1 MLIVGEKINATS
13 KRVAEAIT
21 SKDASFIKELANNQV
36 SAGANY
42 IDVNAGTGQGAEQEK
57 IHLKWVIDTVSE
69 TVDNP
74 LCLDSSDPSVLT
86 TALEHYNGSEVMVNS
101 VNAEPEQ
108 LDPIGRSVA
117 ERNASVVALV
127 MGESGIPATVEER
140 LEAAD
145 TIMSHLN
152 KLGVSQEQIY
162 FDPLVLPI
170 SVDIEQGMVT
180 LRTIEQIKSRYPS
193 AKTIMGLSNV
203 SYGLPNRGMV
213 NRGFLLMAVAVG
225 LDAAIL
231 DPIDTRMMSMVKV
244 SDMLT
249 GKDPACKWFIR
260 AHRKGLL
267 VE

>member
-13 KRVAEAIT
+13 KRVAEAIA
-21 SKDASFIKELANNQV
+21 SKDATFITDLASSQA
-36 SAGANY
+36 SAGADY
-42 IDVNAGTGQGAEQEK
+42 IDINAGTGQGVEQEV
-57 IHLKWVIDTVSE
+57 IHLNWVIDTVHDA
-69 TVDNP
+69 VNKP
-74 LCLDSSDPSVLT
+74 LCLDSPDPSVLT
-86 TALEHYNGSEVMVNS
+86 AALEHYQGTDVMVNS
-101 VNAEPEQ
+101 VNAEPER
-108 LDPIGRSVA
+108 LEPVGRSVA

-145 TIMSHLN
+145 TIMSHLS
-152 KLGVSQEQIY
+152 KLGVSQEQVY

-170 SVDIEQGMVT
+170 SVDTEQGMVT

-213 NRGFLLMAVAVG
+213 NRGFLLMAAAAG

-231 DPIDTRMMSMVKV
+231 DPTDSRMMSVV
-244 SDMLT
+244 RVADMLA
-249 GKDPACKWFIR
+249 GKDATCKGFIR

-267 VE
+267 IE